1 MNRNSGGTSQ
11 ALFIYRAESTSFM
24 QNIGFL
30 LQNFIK
36 RRQMF
41 PDISFEVSCNDRTIT
56 ESEYFYSASHLVNK
70 LNSS

>member
-1 MNRNSGGTSQ
+1 MNRNSSGTSQ

-36 RRQMF
+36 R
-41 PDISFEVSCNDRTIT
+41 P
-56 ESEYFYSASHLVNK
+56 
-70 LNSS
+70 

>member
-1 MNRNSGGTSQ
+1 MNRNSSGTSQ

-41 PDISFEVSCNDRTIT
+41 PDISFEVSCNDR
-56 ESEYFYSASHLVNK
+56 ADC
-70 LNSS
+70 